1 MWISVLYIIISKV
14 FNAKTLSLPIVCP
27 FQYYDDAARSRN
39 STFLKED
46 IRDLN
51 TVDERFFEVVENT
64 DGTYK
69 LRSALDPSKLQ
80 FTSWLYIISRYFIF
94 Q

>member
-1 MWISVLYIIISKV
+1 MTSLL
-14 FNAKTLSLPIVCP
+14 LSL
-27 FQYYDDAARSRN
+27 FQYYDDAARSIN

-51 TVDERFFEVVENT
+51 TVDERFFEVIENS

-69 LRSALDPSKLQ
+69 LRSALDPSELQ
-80 FTSWLYIISRYFIF
+80 FTSCILLVDILLFTKY
-94 Q
+94 